1 MSFEIS
7 NELIEQVKNLIQDKG
22 DIQLQNMLGEIHFA
36 DIAEIIEELN
46 LSQATYLIKLL
57 DSEKTSEALMELEEI
72 LESAF

>member
-7 NELIEQVKNLIQDKG
+7 NELIKQVKNLIQDKG
-22 DIQLQNMLGEIHFA
+22 DLHLQNMLSEIHFA

-57 DSEKTSEALMELEEI
+57 DSEKTSEALMELVI
-72 LESAF
+72 LF